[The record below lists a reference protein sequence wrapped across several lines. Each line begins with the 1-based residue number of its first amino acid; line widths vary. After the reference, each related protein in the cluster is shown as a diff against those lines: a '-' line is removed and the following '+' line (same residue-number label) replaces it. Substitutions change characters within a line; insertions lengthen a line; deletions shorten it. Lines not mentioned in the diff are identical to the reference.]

1 MFDLIKIF
9 KKLPKSNWNSAAVGG
24 PPQHA
29 FLPQHI
35 LKATRSKSNVLSM
48 VSSKVL
54 FGSVNEKNFSY
65 FVIFVIAAFSEIFF
79 CKITGAQL

>member
-29 FLPQHI
+29 FLPQNI
-35 LKATRSKSNVLSM
+35 LKATRSKSSVLSL
-48 VSSKVL
+48 VSSKVFL

-79 CKITGAQL
+79 C

>member
-1 MFDLIKIF
+1 MFDLIKVF

-35 LKATRSKSNVLSM
+35 QSNSFQVQCAQHGLEQGLVWLSK
-48 VSSKVL
+48 
-54 FGSVNEKNFSY
+54 
-65 FVIFVIAAFSEIFF
+65 
-79 CKITGAQL
+79 